1 MHPLAHEAVKA
12 ALNCDWDSA
21 VSLNKK
27 ILHDDSEDISA
38 LLRLSNALLE
48 TGHVKDAQKYAKK
61 AQKID
66 PTAPL
71 VRKCLERCSSPLEKS
86 DIQVQQALLDICKNN
101 SYGVDIIMPSLI
113 RKSAKPHCS
122 MLFDSILIGSD
133 GNFSPCCHI
142 PTDIKYGNSFE
153 NPDEYNIGESQKLRN
168 KFLEASSAEQLPE
181 TCRSCPRL
189 DPAPR
194 LDPHYDH

>member
-86 DIQVQQALLDICKNN
+86 DKKIKNSRKN
-101 SYGVDIIMPSLI
+101 LKAFLETPGKTHLVKLI
-113 RKSAKPHCS
+113 RLGEPKVIMQLHPGDSLSLNISPHKVLVETEDGTHIGHLPDDIAAKFRNTRKDRFWAAVKNVKPNEVS
-122 MLFDSILIGSD
+122 VLI
-133 GNFSPCCHI
+133 H
-142 PTDIKYGNSFE
+142 
-153 NPDEYNIGESQKLRN
+153 ES
-168 KFLEASSAEQLPE
+168 
-181 TCRSCPRL
+181 
-189 DPAPR
+189 
-194 LDPHYDH
+194 